1 MDAAVWPEFQ
11 PVCRLFSHCVGDCM
25 PDLIFQPGCRRAR
38 DRYRGEIVFLA
49 GFDRPQHPDFTMRR
63 SPARFRGGDGLP
75 AG

>member
-1 MDAAVWPEFQ
+1 
-11 PVCRLFSHCVGDCM
+11 M